1 MAIEKLDKSELYGFP
16 VTDLETATAEET
28 AGGITLPVIVVS
40 NGVLTYKVVATKT
53 WSDYVATTTE
63 DAISAANAK
72 VDAAV
77 KDSQAKT
84 AAAVNSA
91 NDAATRAGSAAQD
104 AQVAATAYQRA
115 KSEVEQLKTDTA
127 AMEQRVAG
135 VGTTISNAEAATAK
149 AESAASHPG
158 YVDGDGYYYKWDAG
172 TGAYSKTT
180 ANLMG
185 PKGEKGDTGATGPQ
199 GPQGEQGLQGEKG
212 DTGATG
218 PQGPKGEKGETGA
231 QGPKGETGGIPS
243 IKAAAGSHINTPG
256 TPTVTI
262 NGETFTFDYLKGEK
276 GEKGDTGAQ
285 GIQGPKGETGAQGP
299 QGAKGEKGDTGEQG
313 PKGDAGTSLDV
324 TAITWDTLKAL
335 RDSGGLQ
342 KGLRY
347 RITDYRCTTLQTDT
361 RSAGHQFDIIV
372 TALSSSM
379 LSEKALAI
387 LHDGDTYFTN
397 AKLQGWQLW
406 YCLDNDITR
415 FAWADATNGKGVV
428 YRMIDEFGN
437 DCPYDFKNIQFKR
450 YKISSVNNSNINGLV
465 GTYHGINNGPAAVD
479 SANFVW
485 AYTFCGIAANSDE
498 DPRLYEDGD
507 VPSLDTQH
515 SIDLSLNYG
524 YATDPDGGGYARPVD
539 MACFNNRLRPHRI
552 SQTVDDTTESHPQA
566 LADIV
571 FLSIATIWTCNDTKR
586 FEMSAFHDNS
596 FGTDCTHISI
606 GGKSYCN
613 DFYGSVLYC
622 IFNQCVQDNNFGGIV
637 LNNTFSGDVGY
648 NTFSGYVRSNTFSG
662 YVGYN
667 TFSGYVRSNTFSGDV
682 GYNTFSGDVD
692 SNTFSGYVRSNTFSG
707 YVDSNTFSG
716 YVGYNTFSGFVRS
729 NTFSGDVDSN
739 TFSGDVGY
747 NTFSGNVQYCSF
759 EGKCSYCSFPG
770 ASSTTM
776 QYLRQCGDTVGTS
789 NERVTVS
796 AILGANFEQVLTCD
810 KDNNIVVKTL

>member
-53 WSDYVATTTE
+53 WSDYVATTTA

-77 KDSQAKT
+77 KDSQART

-149 AESAASHPG
+149 AESTASHPG
-158 YVDGDGYYYKWDAG
+158 YVDGEGYYYKWDAG

-180 ANLMG
+180 TNLMG
-185 PKGEKGDTGATGPQ
+185 PKGEKGDTGATGPR
-199 GPQGEQGLQGEKG
+199 GPQGEQGTQGEKG

-218 PQGPKGEKGETGA
+218 PQGPKGEKGE

-243 IKAAAGSHINTPG
+243 IKAAAGAHINTPG

-262 NGETFTFDYLKGEK
+262 NGGTFTFDYLKGEK
-276 GEKGDTGAQ
+276 GD
-285 GIQGPKGETGAQGP
+285 KGETGAQGP
-299 QGAKGEKGDTGEQG
+299 KGE
-313 PKGDAGTSLDV
+313 KGDAGTSLDV

-335 RDSGGLQ
+335 RDSGKLQ

-361 RSAGHQFDIIV
+361 RSAQHPFDIIV

-387 LHDGDTYFTN
+387 LHDGDTYFAN
-397 AKLQGWQLW
+397 SKLQGWQLW
-406 YCLDNDITR
+406 YCLDNDVTR

-450 YKISSVNNSNINGLV
+450 YKITGSGTTKKLD
-465 GTYHGINNGPAAVD
+465 GTYLGFSDAPCGIDTTNFIYCYTFSGVTYSNDNHAFDYSTIFDASLNQRYLDADFYEEGSVEEHKMRVLCKNNKMSAVNILQVIDDTSTSHPNWLNNIVSLSTVMFNGNSFD
-479 SANFVW
+479 SAKDNIFSSECFCLSFGGNIIGNNFSGWCSYNVFIDNVTLN
-485 AYTFCGIAANSDE
+485 TFSGNVRHNTFS
-498 DPRLYEDGD
+498 GD
-507 VPSLDTQH
+507 VWNNTFSGYLD
-515 SIDLSLNYG
+515 
-524 YATDPDGGGYARPVD
+524 
-539 MACFNNRLRPHRI
+539 
-552 SQTVDDTTESHPQA
+552 
-566 LADIV
+566 
-571 FLSIATIWTCNDTKR
+571 
-586 FEMSAFHDNS
+586 
-596 FGTDCTHISI
+596 
-606 GGKSYCN
+606 
-613 DFYGSVLYC
+613 
-622 IFNQCVQDNNFGGIV
+622 
-637 LNNTFSGDVGY
+637 NNTFSGDLVR
-648 NTFSGYVRSNTFSG
+648 NTFSGDLESNTFSG
-662 YVGYN
+662 YVQYNTFSGDLDNN
-667 TFSGYVRSNTFSGDV
+667 TFSGYVWNNTFSGNV
-682 GYNTFSGDVD
+682 Q
-692 SNTFSGYVRSNTFSG
+692 
-707 YVDSNTFSG
+707 
-716 YVGYNTFSGFVRS
+716 
-729 NTFSGDVDSN
+729 
-739 TFSGDVGY
+739 Y

-776 QYLRQCGDTVGTS
+776 QYLRQCGDTEGTS

-796 AILGANFEQVLTCD
+796 AKLGANFEQVLTCD
-810 KDNNIVVKTL
+810 KDNNIVVKTPWI

>member
-72 VDAAV
+72 VEAAM
-77 KDSQAKT
+77 KDSQEKT

-115 KSEVEQLKTDTA
+115 KIEVEQLKTDTA

-149 AESAASHPG
+149 AESTASHPG

-180 ANLMG
+180 TNLMG
-185 PKGEKGDTGATGPQ
+185 PKGEKGDTGATGPR
-199 GPQGEQGLQGEKG
+199 GPQGEQGTQGEKG

-218 PQGPKGEKGETGA
+218 PQGPKGETGA
-231 QGPKGETGGIPS
+231 QGPKGE
-243 IKAAAGSHINTPG
+243 
-256 TPTVTI
+256 
-262 NGETFTFDYLKGEK
+262 
-276 GEKGDTGAQ
+276 
-285 GIQGPKGETGAQGP
+285 
-299 QGAKGEKGDTGEQG
+299 
-313 PKGDAGTSLDV
+313 KGDAGTSLDV

-335 RDSGGLQ
+335 RDSGKLQ

-361 RSAGHQFDIIV
+361 RSAQHPFDIIV

-387 LHDGDTYFTN
+387 LHDGDTYFAN
-397 AKLQGWQLW
+397 SKLQGWQLW
-406 YCLDNDITR
+406 YCLDNDVTR

-450 YKISSVNNSNINGLV
+450 YKITGSGTTKKLD
-465 GTYHGINNGPAAVD
+465 GTYLGFSDAP
-479 SANFVW
+479 
-485 AYTFCGIAANSDE
+485 CGI
-498 DPRLYEDGD
+498 
-507 VPSLDTQH
+507 
-515 SIDLSLNYG
+515 
-524 YATDPDGGGYARPVD
+524 
-539 MACFNNRLRPHRI
+539 
-552 SQTVDDTTESHPQA
+552 DTTNF
-566 LADIV
+566 I
-571 FLSIATIWTCNDTKR
+571 
-586 FEMSAFHDNS
+586 
-596 FGTDCTHISI
+596 
-606 GGKSYCN
+606 YC
-613 DFYGSVLYC
+613 Y
-622 IFNQCVQDNNFGGIV
+622 
-637 LNNTFSGDVGY
+637 TFSGVTYSNDNHAFDYSTIFDASLNQRYLDADFYEEGSVEEHKMRVLCKNNKMSAVNILQVIDDTSTSHPNWLNNIVSLSTVMFNGNSFDSAKDNIFSSECFCLSFGGNIIGNNFSGWCSY
-648 NTFSGYVRSNTFSG
+648 NIFIDNVTLNTFSGYVQ
-662 YVGYN
+662 YN
-667 TFSGYVRSNTFSGDV
+667 TFSGGLDN
-682 GYNTFSGDVD
+682 
-692 SNTFSGYVRSNTFSG
+692 
-707 YVDSNTFSG
+707 
-716 YVGYNTFSGFVRS
+716 
-729 NTFSGDVDSN
+729 
-739 TFSGDVGY
+739 

-759 EGKCSYCSFPG
+759 EGQCSYCSFPG
-770 ASSTTM
+770 ASSTVM

-789 NERVTVS
+789 NARVTVS
-796 AILGANFEQVLTCD
+796 CKTDVNFEQVLTCD
-810 KDNNIVVKTL
+810 KDNNIVVKTPWI

>member
-63 DAISAANAK
+63 DAINAANAK
-72 VDAAV
+72 VEAAM
-77 KDSQAKT
+77 KDSQEKT

-115 KSEVEQLKTDTA
+115 KIEVEQLKTDTV

-149 AESAASHPG
+149 AESTASHPG

-180 ANLMG
+180 TNLMG
-185 PKGEKGDTGATGPQ
+185 PKGEKGDTGATGPR
-199 GPQGEQGLQGEKG
+199 GPQGEQGTQGEKG

-218 PQGPKGEKGETGA
+218 PQGPKGETGA
-231 QGPKGETGGIPS
+231 QGPKGE
-243 IKAAAGSHINTPG
+243 
-256 TPTVTI
+256 
-262 NGETFTFDYLKGEK
+262 
-276 GEKGDTGAQ
+276 
-285 GIQGPKGETGAQGP
+285 
-299 QGAKGEKGDTGEQG
+299 
-313 PKGDAGTSLDV
+313 KGDAGTSLDV

-335 RDSGGLQ
+335 RDSGKLQ

-361 RSAGHQFDIIV
+361 RSAQHPFDIIV

-387 LHDGDTYFTN
+387 LHDGDTYFAN
-397 AKLQGWQLW
+397 SKLQGWQLW
-406 YCLDNDITR
+406 YCLDNDVTR

-450 YKISSVNNSNINGLV
+450 YKISSVNNSNINDLV

-485 AYTFCGIAANSDE
+485 AYTFCGIAANSGE
-498 DPRLYEDGD
+498 DPRQYEDGD

-524 YATDPDGGGYARPVD
+524 YATDPDGGGYASPVD

-606 GGKSYCN
+606 GGKSCCN
-613 DFYGSVLYC
+613 DFHGSVRYC

-637 LNNTFSGDVGY
+637 LSNTFSGDVEK
-648 NTFSGYVRSNTFSG
+648 NTFSG

-667 TFSGYVRSNTFSGDV
+667 TFSGDVEKNTFSGNV
-682 GYNTFSGDVD
+682 GN
-692 SNTFSGYVRSNTFSG
+692 NTFSGYVRSNTFSG

-716 YVGYNTFSGFVRS
+716 YVGYNTFSGDVGNNTFSGNVRS
-729 NTFSGDVDSN
+729 NTFSGNVGNN
-739 TFSGDVGY
+739 TFSGYVEKNTFSGYVGY
-747 NTFSGNVQYCSF
+747 NTFSGNVKYCSF
-759 EGKCSYCSFPG
+759 EGKCSYCSFSG
-770 ASSTTM
+770 VSGTTM
-776 QYLRQCGDTVGTS
+776 QYLRQCGDTNGTL
-789 NERVTVS
+789 NARVTVS
-796 AILGANFEQVLTCD
+796 AKTGVNFEQVLTCD
-810 KDNNIVVKTL
+810 KDNNIVVKTPWI

>member
-72 VDAAV
+72 VEAAM
-77 KDSQAKT
+77 KDSQEKT

-115 KSEVEQLKTDTA
+115 KIEVEQLKTDTA

-149 AESAASHPG
+149 AESTASHPG

-180 ANLMG
+180 TNLMG
-185 PKGEKGDTGATGPQ
+185 PKGEKGDTGATGPR
-199 GPQGEQGLQGEKG
+199 GPQGEQGTQGEKG

-218 PQGPKGEKGETGA
+218 PQGPKGETGA
-231 QGPKGETGGIPS
+231 QGPKGE
-243 IKAAAGSHINTPG
+243 
-256 TPTVTI
+256 
-262 NGETFTFDYLKGEK
+262 
-276 GEKGDTGAQ
+276 
-285 GIQGPKGETGAQGP
+285 
-299 QGAKGEKGDTGEQG
+299 
-313 PKGDAGTSLDV
+313 KGDAGTSLDV

-335 RDSGGLQ
+335 RDSGKLQ

-361 RSAGHQFDIIV
+361 RSAQHPFDIIV

-387 LHDGDTYFTN
+387 LHDGDTYFAN
-397 AKLQGWQLW
+397 SKLQGWQLW
-406 YCLDNDITR
+406 YCLDNDVTR

-450 YKISSVNNSNINGLV
+450 YKITGSGTTKKLD
-465 GTYHGINNGPAAVD
+465 GTYLGFSDAP
-479 SANFVW
+479 
-485 AYTFCGIAANSDE
+485 CGI
-498 DPRLYEDGD
+498 
-507 VPSLDTQH
+507 
-515 SIDLSLNYG
+515 
-524 YATDPDGGGYARPVD
+524 
-539 MACFNNRLRPHRI
+539 
-552 SQTVDDTTESHPQA
+552 DTTNF
-566 LADIV
+566 I
-571 FLSIATIWTCNDTKR
+571 
-586 FEMSAFHDNS
+586 
-596 FGTDCTHISI
+596 
-606 GGKSYCN
+606 YC
-613 DFYGSVLYC
+613 Y
-622 IFNQCVQDNNFGGIV
+622 
-637 LNNTFSGDVGY
+637 TFSGVTYSNDNHAFDYSTIFDASLNQRYLDADFYEEGSVEEHKMRVLCKNNKMSAVNILQVIDDTSTSHPNWLNNIVSLSTVMFNG
-648 NTFSGYVRSNTFSG
+648 NSFDSAKDNIFSSECFCLSFGGNIIGNNFSGWCS
-662 YVGYN
+662 YN
-667 TFSGYVRSNTFSGDV
+667 IFIDNVTL
-682 GYNTFSGDVD
+682 
-692 SNTFSGYVRSNTFSG
+692 
-707 YVDSNTFSG
+707 
-716 YVGYNTFSGFVRS
+716 
-729 NTFSGDVDSN
+729 
-739 TFSGDVGY
+739 

-759 EGKCSYCSFPG
+759 EGQCSYCSFPG
-770 ASSTTM
+770 ASSTVM

-789 NERVTVS
+789 NARVTVS
-796 AILGANFEQVLTCD
+796 CKTDVNFEQVLTCD
-810 KDNNIVVKTL
+810 KDNNIVVKTPWI

>member
-53 WSDYVATTTE
+53 WSDYVATTTA

-149 AESAASHPG
+149 AESTASHPG

-199 GPQGEQGLQGEKG
+199 GPQGEQGIQGEKG

-218 PQGPKGEKGETGA
+218 PQGPKGDKGETGA

-243 IKAAAGSHINTPG
+243 IKAAAGAHINTPG

-276 GEKGDTGAQ
+276 GEKGDTGE
-285 GIQGPKGETGAQGP
+285 P
-299 QGAKGEKGDTGEQG
+299 G
-313 PKGDAGTSLDV
+313 PKGDAGASLDV

-450 YKISSVNNSNINGLV
+450 YKISSVNNSNINDLV

-485 AYTFCGIAANSDE
+485 AYTFCGIAANSGE
-498 DPRLYEDGD
+498 DPRQYEDGD

-524 YATDPDGGGYARPVD
+524 YATDPDGGGYASPVD
-539 MACFNNRLRPHRI
+539 RACFNNRLRPHRI

-606 GGKSYCN
+606 GGKSCCN
-613 DFYGSVLYC
+613 DFHGSVLYC
-622 IFNQCVQDNNFGGIV
+622 IFNQRVQDNNFGGIV
-637 LNNTFSGDVGY
+637 LS
-648 NTFSGYVRSNTFSG
+648 
-662 YVGYN
+662 
-667 TFSGYVRSNTFSGDV
+667 
-682 GYNTFSGDVD
+682 
-692 SNTFSGYVRSNTFSG
+692 
-707 YVDSNTFSG
+707 
-716 YVGYNTFSGFVRS
+716 
-729 NTFSGDVDSN
+729 
-739 TFSGDVGY
+739 
-747 NTFSGNVQYCSF
+747 NTFSGNVGNNTFSGNVKYCSF
-759 EGKCSYCSFPG
+759 EGKCSYCSFSG
-770 ASSTTM
+770 VSGTTM
-776 QYLRQCGDTVGTS
+776 QYLRQCGDTNGTL
-789 NERVTVS
+789 NARVTVS
-796 AILGANFEQVLTCD
+796 AKTGVNFEQVLTCD
-810 KDNNIVVKTL
+810 KNNNIVVKTPWI

>member
-16 VTDLETATAEET
+16 VTDLKTATAEET

-53 WSDYVATTTE
+53 WSDYVATTTA

-185 PKGEKGDTGATGPQ
+185 PKGEKGDKGATGPQ
-199 GPQGEQGLQGEKG
+199 GPQGEQGIQGEKG

-218 PQGPKGEKGETGA
+218 PQGPKGD
-231 QGPKGETGGIPS
+231 KGETGGIPS
-243 IKAAAGSHINTPG
+243 IKAAAGAHINTPG

-324 TAITWDTLKAL
+324 TAITWNTLKAL

-450 YKISSVNNSNINGLV
+450 YKITGSGTTKKLD
-465 GTYHGINNGPAAVD
+465 GTYLGFSDAP
-479 SANFVW
+479 
-485 AYTFCGIAANSDE
+485 CGI
-498 DPRLYEDGD
+498 
-507 VPSLDTQH
+507 
-515 SIDLSLNYG
+515 
-524 YATDPDGGGYARPVD
+524 
-539 MACFNNRLRPHRI
+539 
-552 SQTVDDTTESHPQA
+552 DTTNF
-566 LADIV
+566 I
-571 FLSIATIWTCNDTKR
+571 
-586 FEMSAFHDNS
+586 
-596 FGTDCTHISI
+596 
-606 GGKSYCN
+606 YC
-613 DFYGSVLYC
+613 Y
-622 IFNQCVQDNNFGGIV
+622 
-637 LNNTFSGDVGY
+637 TFSGVTSAMIIMRLIIPLFSTHLSTKGILMQ
-648 NTFSGYVRSNTFSG
+648 TFTKKEV
-662 YVGYN
+662 
-667 TFSGYVRSNTFSGDV
+667 
-682 GYNTFSGDVD
+682 
-692 SNTFSGYVRSNTFSG
+692 
-707 YVDSNTFSG
+707 
-716 YVGYNTFSGFVRS
+716 
-729 NTFSGDVDSN
+729 
-739 TFSGDVGY
+739 
-747 NTFSGNVQYCSF
+747 
-759 EGKCSYCSFPG
+759 
-770 ASSTTM
+770 
-776 QYLRQCGDTVGTS
+776 
-789 NERVTVS
+789 
-796 AILGANFEQVLTCD
+796 
-810 KDNNIVVKTL
+810 

>member
-72 VDAAV
+72 VEAAM
-77 KDSQAKT
+77 KDSQEKT

-115 KSEVEQLKTDTA
+115 KIEVEQLKTDTA

-149 AESAASHPG
+149 AESTASHPG

-180 ANLMG
+180 TNLMG
-185 PKGEKGDTGATGPQ
+185 PKGEKGDTGATGPR
-199 GPQGEQGLQGEKG
+199 GPQGEQGTQGEKG

-218 PQGPKGEKGETGA
+218 PQGPKGETGA
-231 QGPKGETGGIPS
+231 QGPKGE
-243 IKAAAGSHINTPG
+243 
-256 TPTVTI
+256 
-262 NGETFTFDYLKGEK
+262 
-276 GEKGDTGAQ
+276 
-285 GIQGPKGETGAQGP
+285 
-299 QGAKGEKGDTGEQG
+299 
-313 PKGDAGTSLDV
+313 KGDAGTSLDV

-335 RDSGGLQ
+335 RDSGKLQ

-361 RSAGHQFDIIV
+361 RSAQHPFDIIV

-387 LHDGDTYFTN
+387 LHDGDTYFAN
-397 AKLQGWQLW
+397 SKLQGWQLW
-406 YCLDNDITR
+406 YCLDNDVTR

-450 YKISSVNNSNINGLV
+450 YKITGSGTTKKLD
-465 GTYHGINNGPAAVD
+465 GTYLGFSDAPCGIDTTNFIYCYTFSGVTYSNDNHAFDYSTIFDASLNQRYLDADFYEEGSVEEHKMRVLCKNNKMSAVNILQVIDDTSTSHPNWLNNIVSLSTVMFNGNSFD
-479 SANFVW
+479 SAKDNIFSSEC
-485 AYTFCGIAANSDE
+485 FC
-498 DPRLYEDGD
+498 L
-507 VPSLDTQH
+507 
-515 SIDLSLNYG
+515 
-524 YATDPDGGGYARPVD
+524 
-539 MACFNNRLRPHRI
+539 
-552 SQTVDDTTESHPQA
+552 
-566 LADIV
+566 
-571 FLSIATIWTCNDTKR
+571 
-586 FEMSAFHDNS
+586 S
-596 FGTDCTHISI
+596 FGGNII
-606 GGKSYCN
+606 G
-613 DFYGSVLYC
+613 
-622 IFNQCVQDNNFGGIV
+622 NNFSGWCSYNIFIDNVTLNTFSGG
-637 LNNTFSGDVGY
+637 LDNNTFSGYVRYNTFSGYVDSNTFSGYVWNNTFSGNVGY

-662 YVGYN
+662 YVQ
-667 TFSGYVRSNTFSGDV
+667 
-682 GYNTFSGDVD
+682 
-692 SNTFSGYVRSNTFSG
+692 
-707 YVDSNTFSG
+707 
-716 YVGYNTFSGFVRS
+716 
-729 NTFSGDVDSN
+729 
-739 TFSGDVGY
+739 Y

-759 EGKCSYCSFPG
+759 EGQCSYCSFPG
-770 ASSTTM
+770 ASSTVM

-789 NERVTVS
+789 NARVTVS
-796 AILGANFEQVLTCD
+796 CKTDVNFEQVLTCD
-810 KDNNIVVKTL
+810 KDNNIVVKTPWI

>member
-53 WSDYVATTTE
+53 WSDYVATTTA

-149 AESAASHPG
+149 AESTASHPG

-199 GPQGEQGLQGEKG
+199 GPQGEQGIQGEKG

-218 PQGPKGEKGETGA
+218 PQGPKGDKGETGA

-243 IKAAAGSHINTPG
+243 IKAAAGAHINTPG

-276 GEKGDTGAQ
+276 GEKGDTGE
-285 GIQGPKGETGAQGP
+285 P
-299 QGAKGEKGDTGEQG
+299 G
-313 PKGDAGTSLDV
+313 PKGDAGASLDV

-450 YKISSVNNSNINGLV
+450 YKITGSGTTKKLD
-465 GTYHGINNGPAAVD
+465 GTYLGFSDAPCGIDTTNFIYCYTFSGVTYSNDNHAFDYSTIFDASLNQRYLDADFYEEGSVEEHKMRVLCKNNKMSAVNILQVIDDTSTSHPNWLNNIVSLSTVMYNGNSFDSAKDNIFSSECFCLSFGGNIIGNNFSGWCRYNIFINNVTL
-479 SANFVW
+479 N
-485 AYTFCGIAANSDE
+485 TFS
-498 DPRLYEDGD
+498 GD
-507 VPSLDTQH
+507 
-515 SIDLSLNYG
+515 LN
-524 YATDPDGGGYARPVD
+524 
-539 MACFNNRLRPHRI
+539 
-552 SQTVDDTTESHPQA
+552 
-566 LADIV
+566 
-571 FLSIATIWTCNDTKR
+571 
-586 FEMSAFHDNS
+586 
-596 FGTDCTHISI
+596 
-606 GGKSYCN
+606 
-613 DFYGSVLYC
+613 
-622 IFNQCVQDNNFGGIV
+622 
-637 LNNTFSGDVGY
+637 NNTFSGDLNNNTFSGGLDN
-648 NTFSGYVRSNTFSG
+648 NTFSGYVWN
-662 YVGYN
+662 
-667 TFSGYVRSNTFSGDV
+667 
-682 GYNTFSGDVD
+682 
-692 SNTFSGYVRSNTFSG
+692 
-707 YVDSNTFSG
+707 
-716 YVGYNTFSGFVRS
+716 
-729 NTFSGDVDSN
+729 
-739 TFSGDVGY
+739 

-770 ASSTTM
+770 ASSTAM
-776 QYLRQCGDTVGTS
+776 QYLRQCGDTEGTS

-796 AILGANFEQVLTCD
+796 AKLGVNFEQVLTCD
-810 KDNNIVVKTL
+810 NDNNIVVKTL

>member
-28 AGGITLPVIVVS
+28 AGGLTLPVIVVS

-53 WSDYVATTTE
+53 WSDYVATTTA

-149 AESAASHPG
+149 AESTASHPG
-158 YVDGDGYYYKWDAG
+158 YVDGEGYYYKWDAG

-199 GPQGEQGLQGEKG
+199 GPQGEQGIQGEKG

-218 PQGPKGEKGETGA
+218 PQGPKGDKGETGA

-243 IKAAAGSHINTPG
+243 IKAAAGAHINTPG

-262 NGETFTFDYLKGEK
+262 NGEIFTFDYLKGEK
-276 GEKGDTGAQ
+276 GD
-285 GIQGPKGETGAQGP
+285 KGETGAQGP
-299 QGAKGEKGDTGEQG
+299 KGE
-313 PKGDAGTSLDV
+313 KGDAGTSLDV
-324 TAITWDTLKAL
+324 TAITWNTLKAL

-450 YKISSVNNSNINGLV
+450 YKITGSGTTKKLDGEYLGFSDARCSIDTTNFIYCYTFSGVTYSNDNHAFDYSTIFDASLNQRYLDADFYEEGSVEEHKMRVLCKNNKMSAVNILQVIDDTSTSHPNWLNNIVSLSTVMYNG
-465 GTYHGINNGPAAVD
+465 NSFD
-479 SANFVW
+479 SAKDN
-485 AYTFCGIAANSDE
+485 TFSSE
-498 DPRLYEDGD
+498 
-507 VPSLDTQH
+507 
-515 SIDLSLNYG
+515 
-524 YATDPDGGGYARPVD
+524 
-539 MACFNNRLRPHRI
+539 CFCL
-552 SQTVDDTTESHPQA
+552 
-566 LADIV
+566 
-571 FLSIATIWTCNDTKR
+571 
-586 FEMSAFHDNS
+586 S
-596 FGTDCTHISI
+596 FGGNII
-606 GGKSYCN
+606 G
-613 DFYGSVLYC
+613 
-622 IFNQCVQDNNFGGIV
+622 NNFSGCCSYNIFTDNV
-637 LNNTFSGDVGY
+637 TLNTFSGYLVR
-648 NTFSGYVRSNTFSG
+648 NTFSGYVCNNTFSG
-662 YVGYN
+662 N
-667 TFSGYVRSNTFSGDV
+667 VR
-682 GYNTFSGDVD
+682 
-692 SNTFSGYVRSNTFSG
+692 
-707 YVDSNTFSG
+707 
-716 YVGYNTFSGFVRS
+716 
-729 NTFSGDVDSN
+729 
-739 TFSGDVGY
+739 Y
-747 NTFSGNVQYCSF
+747 NTFSGNVQHCSF
-759 EGKCSYCSFPG
+759 EGMCSYCLFPG
-770 ASSTTM
+770 TSSTTM

-789 NERVTVS
+789 DEMVTVS
-796 AILGANFEQVLTCD
+796 AKLGVNFEQVLTCD

>member
-72 VDAAV
+72 VEAAM
-77 KDSQAKT
+77 KDSQEKT

-115 KSEVEQLKTDTA
+115 KIEVEQLKTDTA

-149 AESAASHPG
+149 AESTASHPG

-180 ANLMG
+180 TNLMG
-185 PKGEKGDTGATGPQ
+185 PKGEKGDTGATGPR
-199 GPQGEQGLQGEKG
+199 GPQGEQGTQGEKG

-218 PQGPKGEKGETGA
+218 PQGPKGETGA
-231 QGPKGETGGIPS
+231 QGPKGE
-243 IKAAAGSHINTPG
+243 
-256 TPTVTI
+256 
-262 NGETFTFDYLKGEK
+262 
-276 GEKGDTGAQ
+276 
-285 GIQGPKGETGAQGP
+285 
-299 QGAKGEKGDTGEQG
+299 
-313 PKGDAGTSLDV
+313 KGDAGTSLDV

-335 RDSGGLQ
+335 RDSGKLQ

-361 RSAGHQFDIIV
+361 RSAQHPFDIIV

-387 LHDGDTYFTN
+387 LHDGDTYFAN
-397 AKLQGWQLW
+397 SKLQGWQLW
-406 YCLDNDITR
+406 YCLDNDVTR

-450 YKISSVNNSNINGLV
+450 YKITGSGTTKKLD
-465 GTYHGINNGPAAVD
+465 GTYLGFSDAPCGIDTTNFIYCYTFSGVTYSNDNHAFDYSTIFDASLNQRYLDADFYEEGSVEEHKMRVLCKNNKMSAVNILQVIDDTSTSHPNWLNNIVSLSTVMFNGNSFD
-479 SANFVW
+479 SAKDNIFSSEC
-485 AYTFCGIAANSDE
+485 FC
-498 DPRLYEDGD
+498 L
-507 VPSLDTQH
+507 
-515 SIDLSLNYG
+515 
-524 YATDPDGGGYARPVD
+524 
-539 MACFNNRLRPHRI
+539 
-552 SQTVDDTTESHPQA
+552 
-566 LADIV
+566 
-571 FLSIATIWTCNDTKR
+571 
-586 FEMSAFHDNS
+586 S
-596 FGTDCTHISI
+596 FGGNII
-606 GGKSYCN
+606 G
-613 DFYGSVLYC
+613 
-622 IFNQCVQDNNFGGIV
+622 NNFSGWCSYNIFIDNV
-637 LNNTFSGDVGY
+637 TLNTFSGYVWN

-662 YVGYN
+662 YVQY
-667 TFSGYVRSNTFSGDV
+667 
-682 GYNTFSGDVD
+682 
-692 SNTFSGYVRSNTFSG
+692 NTFSG

-716 YVGYNTFSGFVRS
+716 DLGYNTFSGYVWN
-729 NTFSGDVDSN
+729 NTFSGNVDS
-739 TFSGDVGY
+739 

-759 EGKCSYCSFPG
+759 EGQCSYCSFPG
-770 ASSTTM
+770 ASSTVM

-789 NERVTVS
+789 NARVTVS
-796 AILGANFEQVLTCD
+796 CKTDVNFEQVLTCD
-810 KDNNIVVKTL
+810 KDNNIVVKTPWI

>member
-199 GPQGEQGLQGEKG
+199 GPQGEQGIQGEKG

-218 PQGPKGEKGETGA
+218 PQGPKGDKGETGA

-243 IKAAAGSHINTPG
+243 IKAAAGAHINTPG

-276 GEKGDTGAQ
+276 GEKGDTGE
-285 GIQGPKGETGAQGP
+285 P
-299 QGAKGEKGDTGEQG
+299 G

-347 RITDYRCTTLQTDT
+347 RITDYRCTTLQIDT

-450 YKISSVNNSNINGLV
+450 YKISSVKNSNTNDLV
-465 GTYHGINNGPAAVD
+465 GTYYGINNGPATVD

-485 AYTFCGIAANSDE
+485 AYTFCGIAANTDE
-498 DPRLYEDGD
+498 DPSRYEDGK

-515 SIDLSLNYG
+515 SIDLSLNSG
-524 YATDPDGGGYARPVD
+524 YATDPDGGGYASPVD
-539 MACFNNRLRPHRI
+539 MACFNNRLRPHRV

-571 FLSIATIWTCNDTKR
+571 FLSIATVWTCNDTKR

-613 DFYGSVLYC
+613 DFHGAVLYC
-622 IFNQCVQDNNFGGIV
+622 IFNQYVQANNFGGMV
-637 LNNTFSGDVGY
+637 LNNTFSG
-648 NTFSGYVRSNTFSG
+648 N
-662 YVGYN
+662 
-667 TFSGYVRSNTFSGDV
+667 
-682 GYNTFSGDVD
+682 VD
-692 SNTFSGYVRSNTFSG
+692 SNTFSGYVQYNTFSG
-707 YVDSNTFSG
+707 YVQYNSFSGYLDSNTFSG
-716 YVGYNTFSGFVRS
+716 YVQYNSFSGYL
-729 NTFSGDVDSN
+729 DSN
-739 TFSGDVGY
+739 TFSGDVKNNTFSGY
-747 NTFSGNVQYCSF
+747 LDSNTFSGGVQYNSFSGNVDSNTFSGNVQYCSF

-770 ASSTTM
+770 ASSTAM
-776 QYLRQCGDTVGTS
+776 QYLRQCGDTEGTITA
-789 NERVTVS
+789 RVPVS
-796 AILGANFEQVLTCD
+796 AKLGVNFEQVLTCD

>member
-16 VTDLETATAEET
+16 VTDLKTATAEET

-53 WSDYVATTTE
+53 WSDYVATTTA

-149 AESAASHPG
+149 AESTASHPG

-185 PKGEKGDTGATGPQ
+185 PKGEKGDKGATGPQ
-199 GPQGEQGLQGEKG
+199 GPQGEQGIQGEKG

-218 PQGPKGEKGETGA
+218 PQGPKGD
-231 QGPKGETGGIPS
+231 KGETGGIPS
-243 IKAAAGSHINTPG
+243 IKAAAGAHINTPG

-324 TAITWDTLKAL
+324 TAITWNTLKAL

-450 YKISSVNNSNINGLV
+450 YKITGSGTTKKLD
-465 GTYHGINNGPAAVD
+465 GTYLGFSDAP
-479 SANFVW
+479 
-485 AYTFCGIAANSDE
+485 CGI
-498 DPRLYEDGD
+498 
-507 VPSLDTQH
+507 
-515 SIDLSLNYG
+515 
-524 YATDPDGGGYARPVD
+524 
-539 MACFNNRLRPHRI
+539 
-552 SQTVDDTTESHPQA
+552 DTTNF
-566 LADIV
+566 I
-571 FLSIATIWTCNDTKR
+571 
-586 FEMSAFHDNS
+586 
-596 FGTDCTHISI
+596 
-606 GGKSYCN
+606 YC
-613 DFYGSVLYC
+613 Y
-622 IFNQCVQDNNFGGIV
+622 
-637 LNNTFSGDVGY
+637 TFSGVTSAMIIMRLIIPLFSTHLSTKGILMQ
-648 NTFSGYVRSNTFSG
+648 TFTKKEV
-662 YVGYN
+662 
-667 TFSGYVRSNTFSGDV
+667 
-682 GYNTFSGDVD
+682 
-692 SNTFSGYVRSNTFSG
+692 
-707 YVDSNTFSG
+707 
-716 YVGYNTFSGFVRS
+716 
-729 NTFSGDVDSN
+729 
-739 TFSGDVGY
+739 
-747 NTFSGNVQYCSF
+747 
-759 EGKCSYCSFPG
+759 
-770 ASSTTM
+770 
-776 QYLRQCGDTVGTS
+776 
-789 NERVTVS
+789 
-796 AILGANFEQVLTCD
+796 
-810 KDNNIVVKTL
+810 

>member
-72 VDAAV
+72 VEAAM
-77 KDSQAKT
+77 KDSQEKT

-115 KSEVEQLKTDTA
+115 KIEVEQLKTDTA

-149 AESAASHPG
+149 AESTASHPG

-180 ANLMG
+180 TNLMG
-185 PKGEKGDTGATGPQ
+185 PKGEKGDTGATGPR
-199 GPQGEQGLQGEKG
+199 GPQGEQGTQGEKG

-218 PQGPKGEKGETGA
+218 PQGPKGETGA
-231 QGPKGETGGIPS
+231 QGPKGE
-243 IKAAAGSHINTPG
+243 
-256 TPTVTI
+256 
-262 NGETFTFDYLKGEK
+262 
-276 GEKGDTGAQ
+276 
-285 GIQGPKGETGAQGP
+285 
-299 QGAKGEKGDTGEQG
+299 
-313 PKGDAGTSLDV
+313 KGDAGTSLDV

-335 RDSGGLQ
+335 RDSGKLQ

-361 RSAGHQFDIIV
+361 RSAQHPFDIIV

-387 LHDGDTYFTN
+387 LHDGDTYFAN
-397 AKLQGWQLW
+397 SKLQGWQLW
-406 YCLDNDITR
+406 YCLDNDVTR

-450 YKISSVNNSNINGLV
+450 YKITGSGTTKKLD
-465 GTYHGINNGPAAVD
+465 GTYLGFSDAP
-479 SANFVW
+479 
-485 AYTFCGIAANSDE
+485 CGI
-498 DPRLYEDGD
+498 
-507 VPSLDTQH
+507 
-515 SIDLSLNYG
+515 
-524 YATDPDGGGYARPVD
+524 
-539 MACFNNRLRPHRI
+539 
-552 SQTVDDTTESHPQA
+552 DTTNF
-566 LADIV
+566 I
-571 FLSIATIWTCNDTKR
+571 
-586 FEMSAFHDNS
+586 
-596 FGTDCTHISI
+596 
-606 GGKSYCN
+606 YC
-613 DFYGSVLYC
+613 Y
-622 IFNQCVQDNNFGGIV
+622 
-637 LNNTFSGDVGY
+637 TFSGVTYSNDNHAFDYSTIFDASLNQRYLDADFYEEGSVEEHKMRVLCKNNKMSAVNILQVIDDTSTSHPNWLNNIVSLSTVMFNGNSFDSAKDNIFSSECFCLSFGGNIIGNNFSGWCSY
-648 NTFSGYVRSNTFSG
+648 NIFIDNVTLNTFSGYVWN
-662 YVGYN
+662 
-667 TFSGYVRSNTFSGDV
+667 
-682 GYNTFSGDVD
+682 
-692 SNTFSGYVRSNTFSG
+692 
-707 YVDSNTFSG
+707 
-716 YVGYNTFSGFVRS
+716 
-729 NTFSGDVDSN
+729 
-739 TFSGDVGY
+739 

-759 EGKCSYCSFPG
+759 EGQCSYCSFPG
-770 ASSTTM
+770 ASSTVM

-789 NERVTVS
+789 NARVTVS
-796 AILGANFEQVLTCD
+796 CKTDVNFEQVLTCD
-810 KDNNIVVKTL
+810 KDNNIVVKTPWI

>member
-1 MAIEKLDKSELYGFP
+1 MAIEKLDKAELYGFP

-28 AGGITLPVIVVS
+28 AAGISLPVIVMS
-40 NGVLTYKVVATKT
+40 GGTPAYKVVTTKT
-53 WSDYVATTTE
+53 WSDYVATTTA
-63 DAISAANAK
+63 DAISGVNAK
-72 VDAAV
+72 VDAAT
-77 KDSQAKT
+77 AKVDT
-84 AAAVNSA
+84 AVSSA
-91 NDAATRAGSAAQD
+91 NDAATRAGSAAQE
-104 AQVAATAYQRA
+104 AQAAATAYQRA

-149 AESAASHPG
+149 AESTASHPG
-158 YVDGDGYYYKWDAG
+158 YVDGEGYYYKWDAG

-180 ANLMG
+180 TNLMG
-185 PKGEKGDTGATGPQ
+185 PKGEKGEKGEKGATGPR
-199 GPQGEQGLQGEKG
+199 GPQGEQGTQGEKG

-218 PQGPKGEKGETGA
+218 PQGPKGEKGDTGA

-243 IKAAAGSHINTPG
+243 IKAAAGAHINTPG

-276 GEKGDTGAQ
+276 GD
-285 GIQGPKGETGAQGP
+285 KGETGAQGP
-299 QGAKGEKGDTGEQG
+299 KGE
-313 PKGDAGTSLDV
+313 KGDAGTSLEV

-335 RDSGGLQ
+335 RDSGKLQ

-361 RSAGHQFDIIV
+361 RSAQHPFDIIV

-387 LHDGDTYFTN
+387 LHDGDTYFAN
-397 AKLQGWQLW
+397 SKLQGWQLW
-406 YCLDNDITR
+406 YCLDNDVTR

-450 YKISSVNNSNINGLV
+450 YKISSVNNSNINDLV

-485 AYTFCGIAANSDE
+485 AYTFCGIAANSGE

-524 YATDPDGGGYARPVD
+524 YATDPDGGGYASPVD
-539 MACFNNRLRPHRI
+539 MACFNNRLRPHRV

-571 FLSIATIWTCNDTKR
+571 FLSIATVWTCNDTKR

-613 DFYGSVLYC
+613 DFHGAVLYC
-622 IFNQCVQDNNFGGIV
+622 IFNQYVQANNFGGMV
-637 LNNTFSGDVGY
+637 LNNTFSGYVQY
-648 NTFSGYVRSNTFSG
+648 NSFSGYVQ
-662 YVGYN
+662 
-667 TFSGYVRSNTFSGDV
+667 
-682 GYNTFSGDVD
+682 
-692 SNTFSGYVRSNTFSG
+692 
-707 YVDSNTFSG
+707 
-716 YVGYNTFSGFVRS
+716 
-729 NTFSGDVDSN
+729 
-739 TFSGDVGY
+739 Y

-770 ASSTTM
+770 ASSTAM
-776 QYLRQCGDTVGTS
+776 QYLRQCGDTEGTITA
-789 NERVTVS
+789 RVTVS
-796 AILGANFEQVLTCD
+796 AKLGVNFEQVLTCD

>member
-72 VDAAV
+72 VEAAM
-77 KDSQAKT
+77 KDSQEKT

-115 KSEVEQLKTDTA
+115 KIEVEQLKTDTA

-149 AESAASHPG
+149 AESTASHPG

-180 ANLMG
+180 TNLMG
-185 PKGEKGDTGATGPQ
+185 PKGEKGDTGATGPR
-199 GPQGEQGLQGEKG
+199 GPQGEQGTQGEKG

-218 PQGPKGEKGETGA
+218 PQGPKGETGA
-231 QGPKGETGGIPS
+231 QGPKGE
-243 IKAAAGSHINTPG
+243 
-256 TPTVTI
+256 
-262 NGETFTFDYLKGEK
+262 
-276 GEKGDTGAQ
+276 
-285 GIQGPKGETGAQGP
+285 
-299 QGAKGEKGDTGEQG
+299 
-313 PKGDAGTSLDV
+313 KGDAGTSLDV

-335 RDSGGLQ
+335 RDSGKLQ

-361 RSAGHQFDIIV
+361 RSAQHPFDIIV

-387 LHDGDTYFTN
+387 LHDGDTYFAN
-397 AKLQGWQLW
+397 SKLQGWQLW
-406 YCLDNDITR
+406 YCLDNDVTR

-450 YKISSVNNSNINGLV
+450 YKITGSGTTKKLD
-465 GTYHGINNGPAAVD
+465 GTYLGFSDAPCGIDTTNFIYCYTFSGVTYSNDNHAFDYSTIFDASLNQRYLDADFYEEGSVEEHKMRVLCKNNKMSAVNILQVIDDTSTSHPNWLNNIVSLSTVMFNGNSFD
-479 SANFVW
+479 SAKDNIFSSEC
-485 AYTFCGIAANSDE
+485 FC
-498 DPRLYEDGD
+498 L
-507 VPSLDTQH
+507 
-515 SIDLSLNYG
+515 
-524 YATDPDGGGYARPVD
+524 
-539 MACFNNRLRPHRI
+539 
-552 SQTVDDTTESHPQA
+552 
-566 LADIV
+566 
-571 FLSIATIWTCNDTKR
+571 
-586 FEMSAFHDNS
+586 S
-596 FGTDCTHISI
+596 FGGNII
-606 GGKSYCN
+606 G
-613 DFYGSVLYC
+613 
-622 IFNQCVQDNNFGGIV
+622 NNFSGWCSYNIFIDNV
-637 LNNTFSGDVGY
+637 TLNTFSGGLD
-648 NTFSGYVRSNTFSG
+648 N
-662 YVGYN
+662 
-667 TFSGYVRSNTFSGDV
+667 
-682 GYNTFSGDVD
+682 
-692 SNTFSGYVRSNTFSG
+692 
-707 YVDSNTFSG
+707 
-716 YVGYNTFSGFVRS
+716 
-729 NTFSGDVDSN
+729 
-739 TFSGDVGY
+739 

-759 EGKCSYCSFPG
+759 EGQCSYCSFPG
-770 ASSTTM
+770 ASSTVM

-789 NERVTVS
+789 NARVTVS
-796 AILGANFEQVLTCD
+796 CKTDVNFEQVLTCD
-810 KDNNIVVKTL
+810 KDNNIVVKTPWI

>member
-63 DAISAANAK
+63 DAINAANAK
-72 VDAAV
+72 VEAAM
-77 KDSQAKT
+77 KDSQEKT

-115 KSEVEQLKTDTA
+115 KIEVEQLKTDTV

-149 AESAASHPG
+149 AESTASHPG

-180 ANLMG
+180 TNLMG
-185 PKGEKGDTGATGPQ
+185 PKGEKGDTGATGPR
-199 GPQGEQGLQGEKG
+199 GPQGEQGTQGEKG

-218 PQGPKGEKGETGA
+218 PQGPKGEKGE

-243 IKAAAGSHINTPG
+243 IKAAAGAHINTPG

-276 GEKGDTGAQ
+276 GD
-285 GIQGPKGETGAQGP
+285 KGETGAQGP
-299 QGAKGEKGDTGEQG
+299 KGE
-313 PKGDAGTSLDV
+313 KGDAGTSLDV

-450 YKISSVNNSNINGLV
+450 YKISSVKNSNTNDLV
-465 GTYHGINNGPAAVD
+465 GTYYGINNGPATVD

-485 AYTFCGIAANSDE
+485 AYTFCGIAANTDE
-498 DPRLYEDGD
+498 DPSRYEDGK

-515 SIDLSLNYG
+515 SIDLSLNSG
-524 YATDPDGGGYARPVD
+524 YATDPDGGGYASPVD
-539 MACFNNRLRPHRI
+539 MACFNNRLRPHRV

-571 FLSIATIWTCNDTKR
+571 FLSIATVWTCNDTKR

-613 DFYGSVLYC
+613 DFHGAVLYC
-622 IFNQCVQDNNFGGIV
+622 IFNQYVQANNFGGMV
-637 LNNTFSGDVGY
+637 LNNTFSGYVQY
-648 NTFSGYVRSNTFSG
+648 NTFSGYVQ
-662 YVGYN
+662 
-667 TFSGYVRSNTFSGDV
+667 
-682 GYNTFSGDVD
+682 YNTFSGDV
-692 SNTFSGYVRSNTFSG
+692 YR
-707 YVDSNTFSG
+707 
-716 YVGYNTFSGFVRS
+716 
-729 NTFSGDVDSN
+729 
-739 TFSGDVGY
+739 

-770 ASSTTM
+770 ASSTAM
-776 QYLRQCGDTVGTS
+776 QYLRQCGDTEGTITA
-789 NERVTVS
+789 RVTVS
-796 AILGANFEQVLTCD
+796 AKLGANFEQVLTCD
-810 KDNNIVVKTL
+810 KDNNIVVKTPWI

>member
-72 VDAAV
+72 VEAAM
-77 KDSQAKT
+77 KDSQEKT

-115 KSEVEQLKTDTA
+115 KIEVEQLKTDTA

-149 AESAASHPG
+149 AESTASHPG

-180 ANLMG
+180 TNLMG
-185 PKGEKGDTGATGPQ
+185 PKGEKGDTGATGPR
-199 GPQGEQGLQGEKG
+199 GPQGEQGTQGEKG

-218 PQGPKGEKGETGA
+218 PQGPKGETGA
-231 QGPKGETGGIPS
+231 QGPKGE
-243 IKAAAGSHINTPG
+243 
-256 TPTVTI
+256 
-262 NGETFTFDYLKGEK
+262 
-276 GEKGDTGAQ
+276 
-285 GIQGPKGETGAQGP
+285 
-299 QGAKGEKGDTGEQG
+299 
-313 PKGDAGTSLDV
+313 KGDAGTSLDV

-335 RDSGGLQ
+335 RDSGKLQ

-361 RSAGHQFDIIV
+361 RSAQHPFDIIV

-387 LHDGDTYFTN
+387 LHDGDTYFAN
-397 AKLQGWQLW
+397 SKLQGWQLW
-406 YCLDNDITR
+406 YCLDNDVTR

-450 YKISSVNNSNINGLV
+450 YKITGSGTTKKLD
-465 GTYHGINNGPAAVD
+465 GTYLGFSDAP
-479 SANFVW
+479 
-485 AYTFCGIAANSDE
+485 CGI
-498 DPRLYEDGD
+498 
-507 VPSLDTQH
+507 
-515 SIDLSLNYG
+515 
-524 YATDPDGGGYARPVD
+524 
-539 MACFNNRLRPHRI
+539 
-552 SQTVDDTTESHPQA
+552 DTTNF
-566 LADIV
+566 I
-571 FLSIATIWTCNDTKR
+571 
-586 FEMSAFHDNS
+586 
-596 FGTDCTHISI
+596 
-606 GGKSYCN
+606 YC
-613 DFYGSVLYC
+613 Y
-622 IFNQCVQDNNFGGIV
+622 
-637 LNNTFSGDVGY
+637 TFSGVTYSNDNHAFDYSTIFDASLNQRYLDADFYEEGSVEEHKMRVLCKNNKMSAVNILQVIDDTSTSHPNWLNNIVSLSTVMFNGNSFDSAKDNIFSSECFCLSFGGNIIGNNFSGWCSY
-648 NTFSGYVRSNTFSG
+648 NIFIDNVTLNTFSGYVWNNTFSG

-667 TFSGYVRSNTFSGDV
+667 TFSGNVDSNTFSGDL
-682 GYNTFSGDVD
+682 GY
-692 SNTFSGYVRSNTFSG
+692 NTFSGYVRSNTFSG

-716 YVGYNTFSGFVRS
+716 YVRYNTFSGYVQYNTFSGYVGYNTFSGGLDN
-729 NTFSGDVDSN
+729 NTFSGY
-739 TFSGDVGY
+739 VGY

-759 EGKCSYCSFPG
+759 EGQCSYCSFPG
-770 ASSTTM
+770 ASSTVM

-789 NERVTVS
+789 NARVTVS
-796 AILGANFEQVLTCD
+796 CKTDVNFEQVLTCD
-810 KDNNIVVKTL
+810 KDNNIVVKTPWI

>member
-72 VDAAV
+72 VEAAM
-77 KDSQAKT
+77 KDSQEKT

-115 KSEVEQLKTDTA
+115 KIEVEQLKTDTA

-149 AESAASHPG
+149 AESTASHPG

-180 ANLMG
+180 TNLMG
-185 PKGEKGDTGATGPQ
+185 PKGEKGDTGATGPR
-199 GPQGEQGLQGEKG
+199 GPQGEQGTQGEKG

-218 PQGPKGEKGETGA
+218 PQGPKGETGA
-231 QGPKGETGGIPS
+231 QGPKGE
-243 IKAAAGSHINTPG
+243 
-256 TPTVTI
+256 
-262 NGETFTFDYLKGEK
+262 
-276 GEKGDTGAQ
+276 
-285 GIQGPKGETGAQGP
+285 
-299 QGAKGEKGDTGEQG
+299 
-313 PKGDAGTSLDV
+313 KGDAGTSLDV

-335 RDSGGLQ
+335 RDSGKLQ

-361 RSAGHQFDIIV
+361 RSAQHPFDIIV

-387 LHDGDTYFTN
+387 LHDGDTYFAN
-397 AKLQGWQLW
+397 SKLQGWQLW
-406 YCLDNDITR
+406 YCLDNDVTR

-450 YKISSVNNSNINGLV
+450 YKITGSGTTKKLD
-465 GTYHGINNGPAAVD
+465 GTYLGFSDAPCGIDTTNFIYCYTFSGVTYSNDNHAFDYSTIFDASLNQRYLDADFYEEGSVEEHKMRVLCKNNKMSAVNILQVIDDTSTSHPNWLNNIVSLSTVMFNGNSFD
-479 SANFVW
+479 SAKDNIFSSEC
-485 AYTFCGIAANSDE
+485 FC
-498 DPRLYEDGD
+498 L
-507 VPSLDTQH
+507 
-515 SIDLSLNYG
+515 
-524 YATDPDGGGYARPVD
+524 
-539 MACFNNRLRPHRI
+539 
-552 SQTVDDTTESHPQA
+552 
-566 LADIV
+566 
-571 FLSIATIWTCNDTKR
+571 
-586 FEMSAFHDNS
+586 S
-596 FGTDCTHISI
+596 FGGNII
-606 GGKSYCN
+606 G
-613 DFYGSVLYC
+613 
-622 IFNQCVQDNNFGGIV
+622 NNFSGWCSYNIFIDNV
-637 LNNTFSGDVGY
+637 TLNTFSG
-648 NTFSGYVRSNTFSG
+648 N
-662 YVGYN
+662 
-667 TFSGYVRSNTFSGDV
+667 
-682 GYNTFSGDVD
+682 VD

-707 YVDSNTFSG
+707 
-716 YVGYNTFSGFVRS
+716 
-729 NTFSGDVDSN
+729 
-739 TFSGDVGY
+739 
-747 NTFSGNVQYCSF
+747 NVQYCSF
-759 EGKCSYCSFPG
+759 EGQCSYCSFPG
-770 ASSTTM
+770 ASSTVM

-789 NERVTVS
+789 NARVTVS
-796 AILGANFEQVLTCD
+796 CKTDVNFEQVLTCD
-810 KDNNIVVKTL
+810 KDNNIVVKTPWI